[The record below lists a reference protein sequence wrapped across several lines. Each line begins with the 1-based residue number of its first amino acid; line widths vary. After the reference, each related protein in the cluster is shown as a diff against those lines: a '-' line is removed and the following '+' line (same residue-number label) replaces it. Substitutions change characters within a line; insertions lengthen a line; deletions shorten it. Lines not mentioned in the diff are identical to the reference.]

1 MSEVVDDV
9 VVILLLLEISSDL
22 PLDKTIPRPRYKTDC
37 PVSREDMMSPELPD
51 SESGNPEYQSA
62 GSDEDED
69 EVPVPDHQEDLV
81 VDHVEAEHTQGVL
94 LLLTAAWAV
103 PDAGFL
109 C

>member
-1 MSEVVDDV
+1 
-9 VVILLLLEISSDL
+9 
-22 PLDKTIPRPRYKTDC
+22 
-37 PVSREDMMSPELPD
+37 MMSPELPD

-69 EVPVPDHQEDLV
+69 EVPVPDHQEDFV

-103 PDAGFL
+103 PDAGVFML
-109 C
+109 K